1 MGTILVTKKLRKPC
15 SKVALSPFSIPQV
28 SLPSVLPV
36 VVDVLVVTTAVPL
49 PPVPPVVH
57 STFSTSRGK
66 VIVDRT
72 WRTRVPSG
80 YCKLFN
86 DINLLSC
93 LASDSGKLPLMDSLQ
108 LFPTCHSSREH
119 PDSGRSFRRNC
130 PKLPTP
136 CRSPSPK
143 RLVSILA
150 SRTRSNL

>member
-1 MGTILVTKKLRKPC
+1 MGTILTTKKVRIPC
-15 SKVALSPFSIPQV
+15 SKVALPPISIPQV

-36 VVDVLVVTTAVPL
+36 VVDVLVVTPAVPL

-108 LFPTCHSSREH
+108 LFLTCRSSREH

-143 RLVSILA
+143 RLVSSLA

>member
-1 MGTILVTKKLRKPC
+1 MGIIRVTKKVRKPC
-15 SKVALSPFSIPQV
+15 SKVALPPISIPQV

-36 VVDVLVVTTAVPL
+36 VVDVLVVAAPVPL

-57 STFSTSRGK
+57 STLSTSRRK

-93 LASDSGKLPLMDSLQ
+93 LASESGKLPLMDSLF
-108 LFPTCHSSREH
+108 LTCRSSRGH